1 MIISSFLWNLQHRPA
16 TLTAPLS
23 DSVASQ
29 GVAVYCCCAQL
40 LSCMWL
46 FVSPWVAAHQA
57 LLSIEFSRQEYWSE
71 FPFPS
76 PGKLPNPGIEKS
88 LMSLVLAGR
97 LFPTSSTWKPYVC
110 VYMLGTLDM
119 LPGSSRENEAPPEE
133 SDQVDCCCLV
143 IKFFHTVHGVLKA
156 RMLKWFAISFPSG
169 PCFVSTKTRPSWV
182 ALHSMAHSFTEL
194 DHAVSQVIS
203 LFS

>member
-1 MIISSFLWNLQHRPA
+1 MYMLSRFSHVRLLEILWTVTHQV
-16 TLTAPLS
+16 PLS
-23 DSVASQ
+23 M
-29 GVAVYCCCAQL
+29 G
-40 LSCMWL
+40 
-46 FVSPWVAAHQA
+46 
-57 LLSIEFSRQEYWSE
+57 FSRQEYWSE

-156 RMLKWFAISFPSG
+156 RMLKWFAISFSSG
-169 PCFVSTKTRPSWV
+169 PRFVRTLYYDPSVLSGPTRHGKNK
-182 ALHSMAHSFTEL
+182 AKK
-194 DHAVSQVIS
+194 
-203 LFS
+203 

>member
-1 MIISSFLWNLQHRPA
+1 MGVWVCVYMLSCFSHVRLLEILWTVTHQV
-16 TLTAPLS
+16 PLS
-23 DSVASQ
+23 M
-29 GVAVYCCCAQL
+29 G
-40 LSCMWL
+40 
-46 FVSPWVAAHQA
+46 
-57 LLSIEFSRQEYWSE
+57 FSRQEYWSE

-194 DHAVSQVIS
+194 DKVVIHVIS
-203 LFS
+203 LVSSLWLWLSFCLLSDRWE